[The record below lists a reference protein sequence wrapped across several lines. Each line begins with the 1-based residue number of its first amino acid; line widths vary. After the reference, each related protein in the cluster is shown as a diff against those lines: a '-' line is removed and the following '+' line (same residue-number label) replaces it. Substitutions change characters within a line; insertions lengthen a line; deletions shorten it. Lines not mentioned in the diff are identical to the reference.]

1 MENPVLPFFSDV
13 LLDLYFLMKRWRKE
27 FFCRNTEKT
36 VWLDAMY
43 RESERPKTRREK
55 MEKIGFVCMFF
66 VLTTFLSGTG

>member
-36 VWLDAMY
+36 VWLDTMY
-43 RESERPKTRREK
+43 RENERPKTRK
-55 MEKIGFVCMFF
+55 KQKKNGDNMICLPV
-66 VLTTFLSGTG
+66 FLF